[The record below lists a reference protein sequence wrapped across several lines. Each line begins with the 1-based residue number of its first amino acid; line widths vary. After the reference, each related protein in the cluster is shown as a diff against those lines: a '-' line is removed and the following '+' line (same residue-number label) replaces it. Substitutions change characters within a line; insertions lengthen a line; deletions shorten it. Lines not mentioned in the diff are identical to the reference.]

1 MDNCSAV
8 FIMCIL
14 LCHVVNSENKNTG
27 SESLADTLLFLL
39 DSVLFEF
46 GMKYTY
52 DQGVIVGSLQ
62 AGSCAHG
69 YIKIGKSCIKE
80 NSTDDDFL

>member
-52 DQGVIVGSLQ
+52 DQGALD